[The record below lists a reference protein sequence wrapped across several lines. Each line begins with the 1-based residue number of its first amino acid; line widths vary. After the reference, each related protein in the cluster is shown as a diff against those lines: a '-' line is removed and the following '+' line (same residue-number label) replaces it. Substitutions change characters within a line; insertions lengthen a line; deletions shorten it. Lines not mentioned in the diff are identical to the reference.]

1 MNLTE
6 LQEVIAIV
14 CAVGGLPGGLA
25 PDEDFYAA
33 GFSSIR
39 ALQLLMEL
47 ESRYDVSIPDDDFIA
62 ARCASDLQT
71 LLNRLLET
79 GK

>member
-1 MNLTE
+1 MNVKE
-6 LQEVIAIV
+6 LQEVTAIV
-14 CAVGGLPGGLA
+14 CAVGGLNNLK

-39 ALQLLMEL
+39 ALQLSMAL
-47 ESRYDVSIPDDDFIA
+47 ESRYDVSIPDDDVIG

-79 GK
+79 RK